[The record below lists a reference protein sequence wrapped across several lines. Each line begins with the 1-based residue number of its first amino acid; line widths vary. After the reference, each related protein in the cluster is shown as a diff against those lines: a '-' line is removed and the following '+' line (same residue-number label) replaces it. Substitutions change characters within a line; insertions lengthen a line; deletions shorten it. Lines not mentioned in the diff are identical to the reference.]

1 MRRIF
6 GVTAILG
13 ALAALGALA
22 WRLVRSD
29 GPAGAYQGSAEASHG
44 LEYEGPRF
52 GDADLEAATSFPDD
66 GTLVDRV
73 ESQLFRASDVPKGQI
88 KIDAADGVVTLR
100 GEVDATMIDEIGVRV
115 AAVEGV
121 TRVEN
126 LLHPPGTPASPADE

>member
-6 GVTAILG
+6 GITAILG

-29 GPAGAYQGSAEASHG
+29 GPAGGGHHG

-52 GDADLEAATSFPDD
+52 GDADLEAATSFPED

-73 ESQLFRASDVPKGQI
+73 ESQLFRDADVPKGHI
-88 KIDAADGVVTLR
+88 NIDAADGVVTLR
-100 GEVDATMIDEIGVRV
+100 GEVDPAMIDEIGVRV

-126 LLHPPGTPASPADE
+126 LLHAPGTPAPHAEG